1 MTISLPCLCNW
12 LRSIDNLGMEFGFFW
27 GEFALSVLRRRLWNS
42 IFMQQ
47 VLHFMLIKIVR
58 VRIKF
63 HAHTFCMRAMRS
75 QRPKSKSKSESE
87 FRIQSSKEK
96 KHRNAPN
103 AWQLNE
109 RRGQSLKCLP
119 QHDVPEDLSLSPWLS
134 LWKQRPLLGDDG
146 VCPRSKT
153 HNVYFTIQLKV
164 IQLTNYLRLECQAKA
179 RKKIRKRSDN
189 ATLGKR
195 LQLQLQQQ
203 QQRQQLQTAVTGIL
217 HTYCDCCCCTAATVA
232 VAVAV
237 ATVAACKVKAAC
249 GHSSVSV
256 LIICK
261 KQCDRFGE
269 THWSLN
275 AL

>member
-1 MTISLPCLCNW
+1 MTIKRAAGTILK
-12 LRSIDNLGMEFGFFW
+12 M
-27 GEFALSVLRRRLWNS
+27 FAPARCS
-42 IFMQQ
+42 
-47 VLHFMLIKIVR
+47 
-58 VRIKF
+58 
-63 HAHTFCMRAMRS
+63 
-75 QRPKSKSKSESE
+75 
-87 FRIQSSKEK
+87 
-96 KHRNAPN
+96 
-103 AWQLNE
+103 
-109 RRGQSLKCLP
+109 RGS
-119 QHDVPEDLSLSPWLS
+119 LSLSLAVSMKTKATARRWWGVS
-134 LWKQRPLLGDDG
+134 EIQDTQCLLYN
-146 VCPRSKT
+146 SIESYSTHELLKT
-153 HNVYFTIQLKV
+153 RVPGEGK
-164 IQLTNYLRLECQAKA
+164 K
-179 RKKIRKRSDN
+179 KKIRKRSDN